1 MKLEIMVWMYGIA
14 IKVLNE
20 YMKLQ
25 IKVWM
30 IRNDYK
36 NLKLR
41 T

>member
-20 YMKLQ
+20 CMKLK